1 MQSYFSE
8 LEHVSLLHLLKDRQC
23 VSSSSRDECDTTDGL
38 RGEMAPRA
46 PLPPSVSAVQYK
58 LPPLTSD
65 VQAVPAPDLAFA
77 VQHGEAPL
85 VRHPD

>member
-1 MQSYFSE
+1 MVCGFFFFFRQQFVSFS
-8 LEHVSLLHLLKDRQC
+8 SC
-23 VSSSSRDECDTTDGL
+23 DECDTTDSL
-38 RGEMAPRA
+38 RGEMAGA
-46 PLPPSVSAVQYK
+46 PLPLSIPAVQYK

-77 VQHGEAPL
+77 VQHGEAPF